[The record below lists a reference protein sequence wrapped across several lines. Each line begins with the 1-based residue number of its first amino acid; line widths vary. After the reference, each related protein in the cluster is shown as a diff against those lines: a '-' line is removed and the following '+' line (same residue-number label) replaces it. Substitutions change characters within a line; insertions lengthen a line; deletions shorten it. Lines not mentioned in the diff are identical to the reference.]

1 MELTPQTLH
10 AVEFREARRGGY
22 NTRDVDDFLERVAAG
37 VANLHDRLREI
48 ASRAEAAE
56 ARLLDAQHQIDEL
69 QRRPPA
75 ASSPIMAPAAPPA
88 PSVNDTD
95 DTLRRTLVLAQR
107 TADATIKEAKQEANR
122 LLGEARDEAARTR
135 AAAEDEARRGADHAR
150 LSAEAEID
158 ELLAEREAL
167 KSDIDALRSH
177 IDDQRD
183 HIRAG
188 IDELRRVLDDP
199 HTFSPLPAPPL
210 ADVERGGASPTM
222 MPAAPPMTPEPDNGH
237 MAAPDAG
244 SPFDPGTR
252 VASLQEAPET
262 PPSQPMP
269 FPRPDEARGP
279 WLPSQLRTSPG
290 DEPPPPLP
298 RRGAGPNGAPAV
310 PGGPGDATGR
320 PSEWGRSVFDTEGA
334 EGPEV
339 PETP

>member
-69 QRRPPA
+69 QRRSPA
-75 ASSPIMAPAAPPA
+75 ASSPIMAPAAPPP
-88 PSVNDTD
+88 PSVNDTE

-107 TADATIKEAKQEANR
+107 TADATIKEAKQEA
-122 LLGEARDEAARTR
+122 
-135 AAAEDEARRGADHAR
+135 RRGADHAR

-158 ELLAEREAL
+158 ELIGEREAL

-210 ADVERGGASPTM
+210 ADVERGGTSPTM
-222 MPAAPPMTPEPDNGH
+222 MPAAPPVPPEPDNGH
-237 MAAPDAG
+237 IAAPDAG

-279 WLPSQLRTSPG
+279 WLPSELRTSPD

-310 PGGPGDATGR
+310 PGGPGDAGGR
-320 PSEWGRSVFDTEGA
+320 PSEWGRSVFDTEVP

-339 PETP
+339 PE